1 MLAPCPPR
9 PEINRR
15 MLLATSSV
23 DGRVD
28 DQDHNNG
35 TQNDHPIG
43 NLKACYRC
51 LFVKPFH
58 DLSPIF
64 FSGSP
69 RRGAIEI
76 VRRIDF
82 VAFLDHLQPLECAI
96 KSASHAEL
104 NACLLC
110 LSKRSLKH
118 SRERIRCRRKL
129 LNTIRKH
136 QNILRTPPATTG
148 RRPNIMRADFMRR
161 RRTTLTR
168 QGLTPFMQEG
178 TLKRQ

>member
-1 MLAPCPPR
+1 MAPCPPHR
-9 PEINRR
+9 SINGK
-15 MLLATSSV
+15 MLLAAWSM
-23 DGRVD
+23 DGCVD
-28 DQDHNNG
+28 DQDYNNG
-35 TQNDHPIG
+35 TENDHPIG
-43 NLKACYRC
+43 NLNARYRC
-51 LFVKPFH
+51 FFVKPFH

-76 VRRIDF
+76 VCRIDF

-118 SRERIRCRRKL
+118 SRERIRCRRK
-129 LNTIRKH
+129 
-136 QNILRTPPATTG
+136 
-148 RRPNIMRADFMRR
+148 
-161 RRTTLTR
+161 
-168 QGLTPFMQEG
+168 
-178 TLKRQ
+178 